1 MIKRKIYLMLAI
13 VILLGN
19 VAILAQKG
27 KTKPKPKP
35 KTSAP
40 KVAKSSAADDAFNAG
55 ATIFKQETPEA
66 YQSALL
72 KFNQA
77 LELYQNENDTDGAA
91 DCYMIIGKTYGRLK
105 NSNLAVEN
113 YGKALNIYRSKNNY
127 EGQAEAENNVAA
139 LCRDIGLG
147 LMPTS
152 EPGPKWFD
160 IAIKHYNLA
169 LELKDHLKPPVIAR
183 IYNGVGE
190 CLLGKGNFQEAFEK
204 FTLAYN
210 IWESLTKN
218 EDKVRT
224 YYNLGRTYLILGD
237 AKRGIEFLNQSLND
251 SRQYNNPILEGDIL
265 EDLATYYNANGDLTK
280 AIEYRKRIFDAYRN
294 AKASVVT
301 TTRVLQSINNLS
313 VSYYRAGDFQS
324 SFQYLEQGIQ
334 IGTQRGEILS
344 TAYLIGNKGVLLT
357 DQGKYKEAFD
367 YLNQG
372 IDAARKS
379 GNKFSEAYYLAS
391 LGMAYLE
398 TGNSQQALAYL
409 NQALQAAPVGVEPE
423 TEGKVISSLIM
434 AYAVTGDKNKT
445 QEAIRLASARR
456 LDVGGSA
463 GTVQVL
469 YAQGFAQNVFGN
481 FQEGLRLLSQ
491 AYSLAGKLNHEVEK
505 AKISYTA
512 SFSYLAGSDPQNAVN
527 SAQAS
532 HDFYKKI
539 GNDYMDMKT
548 HLVIGTGYSR
558 LNQLDNA
565 VGNFNSAYDIA
576 QKLNDVKTQA
586 IALYDIGLTYRQFQN
601 YPQSIQ
607 YFNQS
612 LPLVENTGDKQSQK
626 ELLTQIGDA
635 YEKSGDKK
643 KAKEY
648 KDKAKKIKQ

>member
-1 MIKRKIYLMLAI
+1 MIKRNIYLMLAI
-13 VILLGN
+13 TILLSN
-19 VAILAQKG
+19 LTVLAQKG

-35 KTSAP
+35 KASTS
-40 KVAKSSAADDAFNAG
+40 KVAQSSAADDAFNAG
-55 ATIFKQETPEA
+55 ATLFKQETPDA
-66 YQSALL
+66 YQSALV

-77 LELYQNENDTDGAA
+77 LGLYQNENDSEGAA
-91 DCYMIIGKTYGRLK
+91 DCYMIIGKIYGRLK
-105 NSNLAVEN
+105 DSKQANDN
-113 YGKALNIYRSKNNY
+113 YGKAIEIYRATKNY
-127 EGQAEAENNVAA
+127 EGEAQALNNIGA
-139 LCRDIGLG
+139 LARDLGYFDTSVRAYQNALNLQANLKPNVKAQILNGLG
-147 LMPTS
+147 
-152 EPGPKWFD
+152 
-160 IAIKHYNLA
+160 
-169 LELKDHLKPPVIAR
+169 
-183 IYNGVGE
+183 
-190 CLLGKGNFQEAFEK
+190 
-204 FTLAYN
+204 
-210 IWESLTKN
+210 ESLFSLGRLEEAKAKFNEANGYWAVSVKN

-224 YYNLGRTYLILGD
+224 TYNLGRISFAYNE
-237 AKRGIEFLNQSLND
+237 IEQALSFLNKALAE
-251 SRQYNNPILEGDIL
+251 SRQFDNPVLEGDIL
-265 EDLATYYNANGDLTK
+265 EVLATYYNATGELTK
-280 AIEYRKRIFDAYRN
+280 AIEYRKRIFDAYSN

-301 TTRVLQSINNLS
+301 TTRVLQSVNNLS

-324 SFQYLEQGIQ
+324 SFQYLDKGIQ

-357 DQGKYKEAFD
+357 DQGKYAEAIN

-372 IDAARKS
+372 IEATRKS
-379 GNKFSEAYYLAS
+379 GNKLPEAYYLAS

-398 TGNSQQALAYL
+398 TGNAQQSLMYL
-409 NQALQAAPVGVEPE
+409 NQALQAVPAGVEPE

-456 LDVGGSA
+456 LDVGGTA

-491 AYSLAGKLNHEVEK
+491 AYSLASKLNHEVEK

-512 SFSYLAGSDPQNAVN
+512 SFSYLAGNDPQKAVN

-539 GNDYMDMKT
+539 GNDLMDMKT
-548 HLVIGTGYSR
+548 HLVMGTGYSR

-565 VGNFNSAYDIA
+565 VGNFNSAYDLA
-576 QKLNDVKTQA
+576 QKVNDVKTQA
-586 IALYDIGLTYRQFQN
+586 LALYDIGMTYRQFQN
-601 YPQSIQ
+601 YPQAIQ

-612 LPLVENTGDKQSQK
+612 LTLVENTGDKQSQK

-643 KAKEY
+643 KSKEY
-648 KDKAKKIKQ
+648 KDKAKKIKN